1 MDPCCRMYL
10 LLIILKAY
18 CIFSGLKSVDESV
31 RLSVKYYDNNVV
43 GTVSLLRKMM
53 EYNISHFI
61 FSSSAT
67 VYGSSENIPI
77 IEGSKVGETT
87 NPYCAS
93 KLMVE

>member
-1 MDPCCRMYL
+1 
-10 LLIILKAY
+10 
-18 CIFSGLKSVDESV
+18 
-31 RLSVKYYDNNVV
+31 
-43 GTVSLLRKMM
+43 M